1 MSDTKNELETLLEKA
16 ATEPAHR
23 PAFFSALLEA
33 TVWVPGRAADGEQI
47 VEDSAL
53 DLQHWEKDD
62 GTSVI
67 PFFTSLEALQQAVAD
82 EQAFVMMPARTLMA
96 MTLGESLFLNPKLP
110 SGKEFTPREIS
121 HLLGEEGSPL
131 STQTVLEGGEAL
143 LLSEVAEP
151 PAQMVD
157 SLTTL
162 FKTLKTVK
170 RAFLCSIKERADA
183 PANLLIGIEA
193 EGDIEAIIQTTGSVA
208 TDTLPGDEP
217 IDICQV
223 VEGEKGISH
232 FMIAHI
238 TMKSAG
244 AASCAILSRTA
255 SSDSGGSSP
264 RCFFML
270 PVRGTKA
277 GWQKLMQGG
286 KDSRIGRHHVIEE
299 KSRHA
304 QCDNAV
310 EERHIPAPG
319 PAPLFAQQRT

>member
-131 STQTVLEGGEAL
+131 STQTVLEGGEA
-143 LLSEVAEP
+143 

-238 TMKSAG
+238 TPFYEK
-244 AASCAILSRTA
+244 RW
-255 SSDSGGSSP
+255 GSFL
-264 RCFFML
+264 RDF
-270 PVRGTKA
+270 K
-277 GWQKLMQGG
+277 QN
-286 KDSRIGRHHVIEE
+286 RII
-299 KSRHA
+299 
-304 QCDNAV
+304 
-310 EERHIPAPG
+310 
-319 PAPLFAQQRT
+319 